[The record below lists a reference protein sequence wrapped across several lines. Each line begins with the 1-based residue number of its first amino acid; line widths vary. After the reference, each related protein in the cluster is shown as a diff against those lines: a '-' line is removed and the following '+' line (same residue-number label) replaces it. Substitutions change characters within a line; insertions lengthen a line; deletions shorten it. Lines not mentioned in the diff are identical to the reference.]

1 MEALKIQNFSCIL
14 FVASKNIV
22 ATPSQ
27 DLAFRFVVS
36 VIIRGTRDIK
46 FLQRFPDSGIY
57 ASNYDSTLNGFAFI
71 FSGEIIFLFSLCL
84 S

>member
-1 MEALKIQNFSCIL
+1 MEALKIPSTL

-27 DLAFRFVVS
+27 DFALLFVVS

-46 FLQRFPDSGIY
+46 LLQTLGLVLQIKTRF
-57 ASNYDSTLNGFAFI
+57 
-71 FSGEIIFLFSLCL
+71 
-84 S
+84 